1 VCPVLRQLKHCNFR
15 SRRGTEFDFC
25 LQGNVDREGS
35 FLNRCFLSGFVSMST
50 AFGNRDTA
58 VKPDA
63 SSCVFLAI
71 FVIRVIFGTKR
82 EKTNVAPVPIDNL

>member
-1 VCPVLRQLKHCNFR
+1 
-15 SRRGTEFDFC
+15 
-25 LQGNVDREGS
+25 
-35 FLNRCFLSGFVSMST
+35 MST